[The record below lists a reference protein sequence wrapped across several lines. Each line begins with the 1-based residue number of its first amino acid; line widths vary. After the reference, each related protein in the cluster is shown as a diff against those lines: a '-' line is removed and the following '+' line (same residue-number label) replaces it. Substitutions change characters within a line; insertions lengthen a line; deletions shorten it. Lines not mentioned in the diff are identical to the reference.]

1 MPDWSYQTLFRPLLF
16 RLPAR
21 TARGITLNAFGAV
34 GRMPGGAFLIKTL
47 GHQEPS
53 ALLETG
59 WSATPVGLSG
69 TIDPLGTAQRGLARL
84 GFGFV
89 EIGPVTVQPI
99 ESREPIELDT
109 KQELIRFPEPFEN
122 EGLPAV
128 IQKLANAG
136 HSLPKYI
143 RIAPMPGASDDE
155 MVSQLIHLVDRLTAV
170 GVAGIYVDTTSF
182 NWDSPVCFRLLNRMT
197 DCVKIEG
204 SLFLYLPPDL
214 SEDRLRL
221 LLQHL
226 DCSAWDGVVV
236 GGEQLAEGGAA
247 VQGLCVKSSGLET
260 LRLVRRLGPSTW
272 IVKVAAG
279 VHEPQDAT
287 LFLQNGA
294 DAVLLGSGFVFAG
307 PGLPKR
313 VNDAIINDKVRS
325 IAEPETPSFWRHWG
339 WMCLLGIGMIVGGFM
354 AGLIAISSVLLP
366 YDLSFLHMKR
376 EELIAFNGHLIHF
389 MSHDRI
395 TLSGTM
401 ISIGILYY
409 QLAKHGLRDGLHWA
423 KTAVTA
429 SCMVGFPSFFLYLG
443 YGFFDPVHAAAAIIL
458 LPLFLLSL
466 RRNPDQPFRG
476 SVSRVNDRIWKRA
489 MWGQLCFVVLGVS
502 LAVGGLTIAAIGV
515 THVFVPTDLTFMG
528 VTPEEL
534 DAFNPRL
541 IPLIA
546 HDRAGFGGALFS
558 DAVVLLITA
567 LWGIQSGERWLWRT
581 LLFGGMPAFFAA
593 LSVHYGI
600 GYIDFIHLL
609 PAWFAFALYVV
620 GLILLYPYMHG
631 MDRGASA
638 SREAQAST

>member
-16 RLPAR
+16 RLPVRAAR
-21 TARGITLNAFGAV
+21 RITLNAFGAV

-47 GHQEPS
+47 GHQELTS
-53 ALLETG
+53 LLETG

-69 TIDPLGTAQRGLARL
+69 RIDPLGTAQRGLARL

-89 EIGPVTVQPI
+89 EIGPVTIQPI
-99 ESREPIELDT
+99 ESREPIGLDA

-128 IQKLANAG
+128 LQKLANSG

-143 RIAPMPGASDDE
+143 QIAPMPGASDDDT
-155 MVSQLIHLVDRLTAV
+155 VSQFIHLIDSLTTV

-182 NWDSPVCFRLLNRMT
+182 NWDSPVCFRILNRIT
-197 DCVKIEG
+197 DSVKKEG
-204 SLFLYLPPDL
+204 LLFLYLSPDL
-214 SEDRLRL
+214 SEDQLRN
-221 LLQHL
+221 LLQHM

-236 GGEQLAEGGAA
+236 GGEQLVEAGTA

-260 LRLVRRLGPSTW
+260 LRLVRQLGPVNW

-279 VHEPQDAT
+279 VHEPRDAT
-287 LFLQNGA
+287 RFLQNGA

-313 VNDAIINDKVRS
+313 INDAIILDK
-325 IAEPETPSFWRHWG
+325 
-339 WMCLLGIGMIVGGFM
+339 
-354 AGLIAISSVLLP
+354 
-366 YDLSFLHMKR
+366 
-376 EELIAFNGHLIHF
+376 HF

-429 SCMVGFPSFFLYLG
+429 SCIVGFPSFFLYLG
-443 YGFFDPVHAAAAIIL
+443 TGFFDPLHAAAAIIL
-458 LPLFLLSL
+458 LPMFLLSL

-476 SVSRVNDRIWKRA
+476 SVSMVNDRIWKRA
-489 MWGQLCFVVLGVS
+489 LWGQLCFIVLGVS
-502 LAVGGLTIAAIGV
+502 LAIGGLTIAAIGV
-515 THVFVPTDLTFMG
+515 THVFVPTDLTFMQL
-528 VTPEEL
+528 TPEEL
-534 DAFNPRL
+534 NAFNPQL

-567 LWGIQSGERWLWRT
+567 LWGIQSGQRWLWRT
-581 LLFGGMPAFFAA
+581 LLFGGMPAFIAG
-593 LSVHYGI
+593 LSVHYEI
-600 GYIDFIHLL
+600 GYTDFIHLM
-609 PAWFAFALYVV
+609 PAWFAFTLYVV
-620 GLILLYPYMHG
+620 GLILLYPYMHS
-631 MDRGASA
+631 MDRGVAAGPPFLCDDDPKTENRSVRA
-638 SREAQAST
+638 